1 MNNVLK
7 YGQQNKSF
15 ERFELIFSQLLNFEE
30 HEYSF
35 NLNVQNR
42 YLFSDNKFL
51 STFNH
56 RLQIV
61 INQ

>member
-15 ERFELIFSQLLNFEE
+15 ERFELIFSQLSNFEE

-61 INQ
+61 INR